1 MVNGIETREWNF
13 TFNEKRRNTMKID
26 GSCHCG
32 DITFEAEADPAN
44 TSICHCTDCQQLTG
58 TAFRTSIRAQPGTFK
73 ILTGEPAIYVKT
85 AESGNKRVQAFCR
98 RCGSPIYATSPD
110 GAEPKLYNIR
120 LGTRAP
126 ARAASAEGADLVS
139 VGGAL
144 ASGGFGPQVQ
154 PLDTPRTR

>member
-1 MVNGIETREWNF
+1 MEFKRSEWNF

-73 ILTGEPAIYVKT
+73 ILAGEPAIYVKT

-120 LGTRAP
+120 LGLVRQRKELP
-126 ARAASAEGADLVS
+126 PKVQIWCRSAEPWLSD
-139 VGGAL
+139 L
-144 ASGGFGPQVQ
+144 ASVRKVDKQ
-154 PLDTPRTR
+154 P